1 MLSLSEI
8 RGLTPVG
15 ELASVGKYS
24 LGAVPP
30 KRRTRLRVVPLELK
44 S

>member
-30 KRRTRLRVVPLELK
+30 KRTRLRVVPLELK